1 MTNGDIKA
9 IRDRF
14 HKKARIKKK
23 IENRK
28 YKALSKIIHKLHQK
42 NREAFVYGYKS
53 RKELEISMKKGE
65 WEV

>member
-1 MTNGDIKA
+1 MTNGDRKA
-9 IRDRF
+9 LRDRF

-28 YKALSKIIHKLHQK
+28 YKVLSKIIHKLHQK
-42 NREAFVYGYKS
+42 NREAFVYDYKS
-53 RKELEISMKKGE
+53 RKELEIFMKKGE